1 LLVQERSK
9 GPLSSASSYH
19 QQRHDDDSES
29 DEFED
34 VDDETMV
41 MVAGQL
47 YRYDEVVERG
57 QELVSRMTP
66 EEKEAYIKIGQKLYE
81 DMHD

>member
-1 LLVQERSK
+1 
-9 GPLSSASSYH
+9 
-19 QQRHDDDSES
+19 
-29 DEFED
+29 
-34 VDDETMV
+34 